1 MAAEGGGGSG
11 TEGGARCACCGTS
24 FEHAGRGRPRKYCS
38 RACQARAYRARRAG
52 HDEPDGR
59 PGLPGPDTGPPPHT
73 ESPLSVDRIVSAGI
87 EIADTEGLDALSMR
101 RVAEALGAATMSLYR
116 HVPSKDELLARMVE
130 AAQNEAPPP
139 QTPADGWR
147 EGLRRAARR
156 DWELYLRHPW
166 ILPQVMISTHG
177 RLGRAVAAE
186 SESALAS
193 FDGLGLE
200 PAEAFRHMF
209 TFASYVQGVALTLV
223 ASEAPTGP
231 ATPLGPPDD
240 FSDFPRLARAMA
252 AGAQPWDL
260 EAQFTAGLETVL
272 DGIAA
277 ALARGGG
284 HADS

>member
-1 MAAEGGGGSG
+1 MAAEGDGGG
-11 TEGGARCACCGTS
+11 TAGGARCACCGTS
-24 FEHAGRGRPRKYCS
+24 FDHAARGRPRQYCS
-38 RACQARAYRARRAG
+38 RACQARAYRARSAG
-52 HDEPDGR
+52 YGEPDGR
-59 PGLPGPDTGPPPHT
+59 PGLPGSASGAPPDT
-73 ESPLSVDRIVSAGI
+73 ESPLSVDRIVGAGI
-87 EIADTEGLDALSMR
+87 GIADAEGLDALSMR

-166 ILPQVMISTHG
+166 ILPQVMMSTRG
-177 RLGRAVAAE
+177 RLGRGVAAD

-223 ASEAPTGP
+223 ASEASTGP
-231 ATPLGPPDD
+231 GTSTGPPDD

-252 AGAQPWDL
+252 AGARPWDL
-260 EAQFTAGLETVL
+260 EARFTAGLETVL
-272 DGIAA
+272 DGIAV

-284 HADS
+284 RSDP